1 MPPKCFLL
9 SYYLVSI
16 KTAFAFSAPRHQ
28 RKMLSSISSIPLG
41 NRIAQAFID
50 ETNEDYERLH
60 FEFETQFWG
69 TKMALKSSDYSLDKL
84 KQTKQQMESF
94 LSSADRLRTTRNM
107 LEAALAAN
115 SSPRTSVT
123 PEQLKTLRAFERTFG
138 CYSME
143 SAVACDLRSEA
154 TTIENELGAARNK
167 MTLGAR
173 LKAPSGGENKRE
185 VELMEK

>member
-1 MPPKCFLL
+1 MPPKCFIF

-16 KTAFAFSAPRHQ
+16 KTALAFSAPRHQ
-28 RKMLSSISSIPLG
+28 HQRRMLSSISSIPLG
-41 NRIAQAFID
+41 NRVAQAFID

-69 TKMALKSSDYSLDKL
+69 TKMALKSPDYSLEKL
-84 KQTKQQMESF
+84 KETKQQMESF

-107 LEAALAAN
+107 LEAALTSKN
-115 SSPRTSVT
+115 SPRTSVT

-143 SAVACDLRSEA
+143 SAVACSLRSEA

-167 MTLGAR
+167 MTLGAK
-173 LKAPSGGENKRE
+173 LKSPSGGEKLRE
-185 VELMEK
+185 RER